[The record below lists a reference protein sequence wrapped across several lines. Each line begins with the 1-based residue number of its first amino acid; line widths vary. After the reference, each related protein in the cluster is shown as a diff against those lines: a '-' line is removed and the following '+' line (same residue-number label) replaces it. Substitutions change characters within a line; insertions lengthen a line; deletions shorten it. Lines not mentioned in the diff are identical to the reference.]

1 MLNKYNAFYTVIL
14 MYIFINMQD
23 IKSQLNV
30 FNIEENSIMNVL
42 ECLSDI

>member
-1 MLNKYNAFYTVIL
+1 MLNKYNALYTVIL

-42 ECLSDI
+42 ECLSDR